1 MYVDRII
8 YKDRIVEKEILE
20 EVQVEVELERVQYVN
35 QMVEK
40 EVKKIIEVPV
50 ETFRYEDRITQKI
63 VENVVTEERPVPGKG
78 VKEVPKITEVP
89 KVRYVDKIVEMKVK
103 VPRNV
108 YKDKIIE
115 VEKTVYVD
123 VPVRMDNIITDVV
136 ETFTE
141 VPVEIVR
148 VEAV

>member
-20 EVQVEVELERVQYVN
+20 EVQVEVEVERVQYVN
-35 QMVEK
+35 QMEK

-78 VKEVPKITEVP
+78 VKEVPKVSECVCE
-89 KVRYVDKIVEMKVK
+89 RGGLESMEYCS
-103 VPRNV
+103 
-108 YKDKIIE
+108 
-115 VEKTVYVD
+115 
-123 VPVRMDNIITDVV
+123 
-136 ETFTE
+136 
-141 VPVEIVR
+141 
-148 VEAV
+148 